1 MSFGL
6 IMNTI
11 QQGQLQADID
21 ICVENLFAEWRRAFM
36 FRVAAS
42 TSAGDDDDPDTIVQN
57 LENQDISTF
66 LGGQQPG
73 ILKLYFDPKTYPPPP
88 APAGEDQEDS
98 ESRSSLRSWQLLV
111 RDSGSSLR

>member
-1 MSFGL
+1 MSNFGL

-42 TSAGDDDDPDTIVQN
+42 TVVHQLVTMMILTP
-57 LENQDISTF
+57 LY
-66 LGGQQPG
+66 G
-73 ILKLYFDPKTYPPPP
+73 I
-88 APAGEDQEDS
+88 
-98 ESRSSLRSWQLLV
+98 
-111 RDSGSSLR
+111 